1 MRAFYIH
8 DHTLILT
15 TLQGGRSRSPLFKL
29 EETRDLLRLTEADLG
44 FHTQTEPN
52 VQPHREALGFITRNL
67 FTNTRLFNDYKDNDG
82 NSAFSIMPSAQPRI
96 SDLVMTAISVT

>member
-15 TLQGGRSRSPLFKL
+15 TLEGGCSRISPIY
-29 EETRDLLRLTEADLG
+29 TGGNRDLLRLTEADLG

-52 VQPHREALGFITRNL
+52 VQLHREALGFITRNL
-67 FTNTRLFNDYKDNDG
+67 FTNTCLFNDYKDNDD

-96 SDLVMTAISVT
+96 SDLIMTAISVT